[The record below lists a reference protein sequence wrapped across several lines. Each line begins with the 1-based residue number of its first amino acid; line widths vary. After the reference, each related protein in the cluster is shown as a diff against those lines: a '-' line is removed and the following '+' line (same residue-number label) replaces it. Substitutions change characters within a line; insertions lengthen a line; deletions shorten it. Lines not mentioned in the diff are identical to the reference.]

1 MSASENILPMKPLP
15 SQAQLHEEMA
25 TLIVKANQA
34 KPESK
39 DVRELRRFLDQH
51 PELWRD
57 LDVIASSVRSAMVH
71 KTVSGE
77 GHAELLNREYHAH
90 EERLG
95 WREADGLEKLLIE
108 RVLLCWMRL
117 LWAENYNA
125 ALMGPGHSIKECEF
139 ADRTL
144 LLAHNRFLRA
154 CEALGRVQRLTGK
167 VERPKKRL
175 NALETTRLLD
185 KLTDKQN

>member
-77 GHAELLNREYHAH
+77 GHAELLNREYQAH

-125 ALMGPGHSIKECEF
+125 ALM
-139 ADRTL
+139 
-144 LLAHNRFLRA
+144 
-154 CEALGRVQRLTGK
+154 
-167 VERPKKRL
+167 
-175 NALETTRLLD
+175 
-185 KLTDKQN
+185 